1 MVLFYSV
8 NAFISDLPLFQYT
21 LVKMHDF
28 ASFVCCSVEISA
40 TPSLCYT
47 TFILVEIYLMLSSF
61 RSTVSPIFHKPELL
75 SILLYIPGSHS

>member
-1 MVLFYSV
+1 MVLFYSE
-8 NAFISDLPLFQYT
+8 NASMLDPPRFQST

-28 ASFVCCSVEISA
+28 VSFACYSVEISA
-40 TPSLCYT
+40 MPSLCYT
-47 TFILVEIYLMLSSF
+47 TFILMEIYLMQSSF